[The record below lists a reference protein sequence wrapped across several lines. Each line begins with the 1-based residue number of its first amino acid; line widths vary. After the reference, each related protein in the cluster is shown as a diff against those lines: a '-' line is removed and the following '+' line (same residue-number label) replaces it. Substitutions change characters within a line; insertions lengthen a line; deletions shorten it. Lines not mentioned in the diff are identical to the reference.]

1 MAKSKTEIKPLSA
14 ERVKE
19 LISDSGM
26 TQKEFAEKVVHCTS
40 VHMSRITTGKAPV
53 TVEIANKITTYFPK
67 ISFEWLMGYGDVKTA
82 YGYAE
87 METLLN
93 AIYKFEDQL
102 LASFAELH
110 DSINYFREARYEEA
124 DT

>member
-1 MAKSKTEIKPLSA
+1 MPKSKTEIKPLSA
-14 ERVKE
+14 KRVKE

-40 VHMSRITTGKAPV
+40 VHMSRITTGEAPV
-53 TVEIANKITTYFPK
+53 TAKIADEIIKYFPK
-67 ISFEWLMGYGDVKTA
+67 IRFEWLMGYGDVKTA

-87 METLLN
+87 VETLLN
-93 AIYKFEDQL
+93 AIYKFENQL
-102 LASFAELH
+102 LASFAELY
-110 DSINYFREARYEEA
+110 DSINYFREARYEET